1 VFASLTQYSEIE
13 GVTFTGGEPFA
24 QAAPLAALGAMCRDI
39 GLSVVTF
46 SGYEYISLKS
56 ANRSDWDALL
66 RVTDLLL
73 SGPFVQAKRD
83 FSRPWVGSKNQE
95 FIFIT
100 DRYRDLE
107 PILRMIPN
115 RIEMTADERGR
126 ILING
131 MASPVELAAMSA
143 ELASIGL
150 QLN

>member
-1 VFASLTQYSEIE
+1 
-13 GVTFTGGEPFA
+13 
-24 QAAPLAALGAMCRDI
+24 
-39 GLSVVTF
+39 VTF